1 MTVRRAIRRRFFLL
15 AFSANAGS
23 THICDLCQPG
33 PADDLFQQFRLD
45 NELDAGD
52 GGLATGSSRRA
63 AIKTGMSC
71 GWQFSTHAACSAV
84 RRSGNCPGSRKK

>member
-45 NELDAGD
+45 NELDARGWRI
-52 GGLATGSSRRA
+52 AQPFEPCA